1 MPAFGSGLSAQVGV
15 KAESTVGTEIV
26 VDTFYEFLDE
36 SFQYVP
42 TWLDGMG
49 LKANQQYQRVARTVI
64 SRHDVNGGF
73 TVEHAD
79 KGHMGLLW
87 KHALGS
93 TVTTGTLVTGTAYKQ
108 NHTPGTKFGMGLTT
122 QIGRPQ
128 PDTTV
133 RAFTYRGCKVTDW
146 EFSCSDG
153 AIAALKL
160 MMDGWQEATATALA
174 SATYTAGAGVFNF
187 ADASTFKIGGTASTS
202 AGETT
207 IASGV
212 QVATLAK
219 SITIT
224 GTTPLAVDRYGLGN
238 AGVKKEQ
245 LENDIPVISGSLGAE
260 FTQRTEFY
268 DLLKA
273 NTTVALQ
280 LDFSHYLQGV
290 DAAGATGGTGTNPYL
305 LSFIFPAVKIRAGS
319 MNVGGP
325 DIVPQQ
331 IDFKAYDDGSG
342 TNPVMQ
348 VKLVGT
354 DLVL

>member
-1 MPAFGSGLSAQVGV
+1 MPAFGSGLSAQIGC

-26 VDTFYEFLDE
+26 VDTFYEFLSE
-36 SFQYVP
+36 NFQYVP
-42 TWLDGMG
+42 TWLDGQG
-49 LKANQQYQRVARTVI
+49 IKANQQYQRVARTVI
-64 SRHDVNGGF
+64 SRHSVTGDF

-79 KGHMGLLW
+79 QGHMGLLW

-93 TVTTGTLVTGTAYKQ
+93 TITTPVVVLGTAFKQ
-108 NHTPGTKFGMGLTT
+108 IHTPGSKFGLSLTT
-122 QIGRPQ
+122 QVGRPQ

-133 RAFTYRGCKVTDW
+133 RPFTYRGVKVSDW
-146 EFSCSDG
+146 EFSCADG

-160 MMDGWQEATATALA
+160 TADGWQEATATALA
-174 SATYTAGAGVFNF
+174 SATYTAAAGVFNF
-187 ADASTFKIGGTASTS
+187 ADASTFKIGGVATTS

-207 IASGV
+207 VASGV
-212 QVATLAK
+212 AAVTLAK
-219 SITIT
+219 SVTIT
-224 GTTPLAVDRYGLGN
+224 GTTPLATERYGLGN

-245 LENDIPVISGSLGAE
+245 LENDIPTITGSFGAE
-260 FTQRTEFY
+260 FTQRTELY

-273 NTTVALQ
+273 NTTTALQ
-280 LDFSHYLQGV
+280 LDFSHFDSTGKDANGV
-290 DAAGATGGTGTNPYL
+290 NAGPNPYL

-319 MNVGGP
+319 MNVNGP

-348 VKLVGT
+348 VKLVSKDT
-354 DLVL
+354 TL